1 MGRFALHRI
10 REEKVCPADPPP
22 QITGILE
29 TVLYVADIDR
39 AEQFYRDVVALTP
52 IGKDPGRHVFFRVGS
67 GVLLLFRAERTRRSG
82 SLPPHGADG
91 EIHVCF
97 TTSPTEYDTWKQRI
111 RDHGITIEKET
122 EWPAGR
128 SFYFRDP
135 DGNLLEL
142 ANADIWPR

>member
-1 MGRFALHRI
+1 
-10 REEKVCPADPPP
+10 VYPADQPLR
-22 QITGILE
+22 ITGILE

-39 AEQFYRDVVALTP
+39 AERFYRDVMALTQ
-52 IGKDPGRHVFFRVGS
+52 IGKEPRRHVFFRVGS
-67 GVLLLFRAERTRRSG
+67 GVLLLFHAETTRRAG
-82 SLPPHGADG
+82 TLPPHGADG

-97 TTSPTEYDTWKQRI
+97 TTSPSEYETWKMRI
-111 RDHGITIEKET
+111 RAHGIAIEQET

-142 ANADIWPR
+142 ANTDIWPPEG

>member
-1 MGRFALHRI
+1 MGAM
-10 REEKVCPADPPP
+10 EGTVGPVDQPPR
-22 QITGILE
+22 ITGILE

-39 AEQFYRDVVALTP
+39 AEQFYRDVMALRP
-52 IGKDPGRHVFFRVGS
+52 IGKEPGRHVFFRVGS
-67 GVLLLFRAERTRRSG
+67 GVLLLFRAERTRRSA

-97 TTSPTEYDTWKQRI
+97 TIAPDEYETWKARI
-111 RDHGITIEKET
+111 REHQIVVEKET
-122 EWPAGR
+122 EWPHGR

>member
-1 MGRFALHRI
+1 MEGT
-10 REEKVCPADPPP
+10 VSPADQPPR
-22 QITGILE
+22 ITGILE

-39 AEQFYRDVVALTP
+39 AEQFYRDVMALRE

-67 GVLLLFRAERTRRSG
+67 GVLLLFRAERTRRSA
-82 SLPPHGADG
+82 SIPPHGADG
-91 EIHVCF
+91 EIHICF
-97 TTSPTEYDTWKQRI
+97 TIDADEYEAWKARI
-111 RDHGITIEKET
+111 REYRILIEKET

-142 ANADIWPR
+142 ANTDIWPR

>member
-1 MGRFALHRI
+1 MN
-10 REEKVCPADPPP
+10 PADQSPR
-22 QITGILE
+22 ITGILE

-39 AEQFYRDVVALTP
+39 AERFYRDVLGMIQ
-52 IGKDPGRHVFFRVGS
+52 IGKEPGRHVFFRVGS
-67 GVLLLFRAERTRRSG
+67 GVLLLFRAETTRRAG

-97 TTSPTEYDTWKQRI
+97 TTSPAEYEGWKRRI
-111 RDHGITIEKET
+111 AGQGVPIEQET
-122 EWPAGR
+122 EWPRGR

>member
-1 MGRFALHRI
+1 VA
-10 REEKVCPADPPP
+10 PADEPPR
-22 QITGILE
+22 ITGILE

-39 AEQFYRDVVALTP
+39 AERFYRDVMALRP
-52 IGKDPGRHVFFRVGS
+52 IGKEPGRHAFFRVGS
-67 GVLLLFRAERTRRSG
+67 GVLLLFRAERTRQSA
-82 SLPPHGADG
+82 SVPPHGADG

-97 TTSPTEYDTWKQRI
+97 TTVSDEYETWKTRI
-111 RDHGITIEKET
+111 QEHRIAIEKET
-122 EWPAGR
+122 EWPNGR

>member
-1 MGRFALHRI
+1 MEGT
-10 REEKVCPADPPP
+10 VGPVDQPPR
-22 QITGILE
+22 ITGILE

-39 AEQFYRDVVALTP
+39 AEQFYRDVMALRP
-52 IGKDPGRHVFFRVGS
+52 IGKEPGRHVFFRVGS
-67 GVLLLFRAERTRRSG
+67 GVLLLFRAERTRRSA

-97 TTSPTEYDTWKQRI
+97 TIVPDEYDTWKARI
-111 RDHGITIEKET
+111 REHQIVVEKET
-122 EWPAGR
+122 EWPHGR

>member
-1 MGRFALHRI
+1 
-10 REEKVCPADPPP
+10 VCPLDQPPH
-22 QITGILE
+22 ITGILE

-39 AEQFYRDVVALTP
+39 AEQFYRDVMALRP
-52 IGKDPGRHVFFRVGS
+52 IGKEPGRHVFFRVGS
-67 GVLLLFRAERTRRSG
+67 GVLLLFRAERTRRSA

-97 TTSPTEYDTWKQRI
+97 TIAPDEYETWKARI
-111 RDHGITIEKET
+111 REHQIVVEKET
-122 EWPAGR
+122 EWPHGR

>member
-1 MGRFALHRI
+1 
-10 REEKVCPADPPP
+10 VCPAAQPP

-29 TVLYVADIDR
+29 TVLYVNDIDR
-39 AEQFYRDVVALTP
+39 AEHFYREVMCLTQ
-52 IGKDPGRHVFFRVGS
+52 IGKEPGRHVFFRVGS
-67 GVLLLFRAERTRRSG
+67 GVLLLFLAERTRQTR

-97 TTSPTEYDTWKQRI
+97 TVSPVEYEIWKRRI
-111 RDHGITIEKET
+111 QEQGLDILQET
-122 EWPAGR
+122 EWPRGR

>member
-1 MGRFALHRI
+1 M
-10 REEKVCPADPPP
+10 CPADRAPR
-22 QITGILE
+22 ILGILE

-39 AEQFYRDVVALTP
+39 AEQFYRNVMALRQ
-52 IGKDPGRHVFFRVGS
+52 IGKEPGRHVFFRVGS
-67 GVLLLFRAERTRRSG
+67 GVLLLFRAERTRHSA
-82 SLPPHGADG
+82 SIPPHGADG

-97 TTSPTEYDTWKQRI
+97 TTSPEEYEHWKRRI
-111 RDHGITIEKET
+111 RKHGIAIEKQT
-122 EWPAGR
+122 EWSGGR